1 MKTEQKEEGN
11 QLESVL
17 SSYDEENSRNEIS
30 APREDAGA
38 ELDACTGSSEAAW
51 NSTDGWSKLW

>member
-17 SSYDEENSRNEIS
+17 SSYDEENSRKENS
-30 APREDAGA
+30 ASREDAGA
-38 ELDACTGSSEAAW
+38 ELDLRTGFDLH
-51 NSTDGWSKLW
+51 N